1 MTPEAINTAIKESI
15 ISGQGEGAFIFQ
27 EIFKEGS
34 IVRDMI
40 RLDPDGFGAFIKG
53 QEDVFLS
60 NPFEILT
67 IRTARNIRSVT
78 NAEFLDNVTKDFGVM
93 VKGKK
98 AHNLKDRKLV
108 KSFLRENPQYSFVVP
123 EQRFWRVFDPD
134 DVPASMIADKNATG
148 FFEITEATFDNLPAS
163 GKDVQGFFMPSEVTR
178 ELNKTYN
185 VMNSA
190 DSVNN
195 LFRALDGYLNWW
207 KPWQTIVSPGF
218 HSRNAVTDQL
228 TMYTGGFGNGT
239 GPARVLSMMENMAS
253 SWKTMFLEAMEGDS
267 KLAQFWQRIGGDK
280 IAGSLDDQILD
291 YFGKPIGTRRD
302 ILKLTRNS
310 GIYRNGWS
318 SDLLKSVEDQYAI
331 FKQIDTELGTGRRIS
346 MEQARGALSF
356 LFGKRNPFI
365 RAGAGMSNVME
376 GGARMAG
383 FTDQLRKGV
392 DVIESANWVRQNLYT
407 SSEITHFDRAMRR
420 FVNPFWQWKKFVIP
434 KTVDVMLTHPEVM
447 VAAEKAVRA
456 TYDRFPE
463 AKFIISKSISG
474 AERAFFSFIR
484 KQFGVPVDRDE
495 SGIKFF
501 LLKYWVPGTD
511 LLELFKNPGVLLQEL
526 PPYIKTPFEQLSNH
540 SFFFGR
546 EIATDLPGEA
556 GTLGPLTIP
565 EMDVP
570 GMGKVSGARIADM
583 LRNTMPLRVY
593 TEPYETIM
601 GVRGERPVDEE
612 RFSREPLAVMM
623 RTLGL
628 RTTFGVDPKRARQ
641 LVIEDSRRIQ
651 SQIRSQINRL
661 RDEPKRRE
669 FYIEAYKEYVKEVK
683 ERLK

>member
-1 MTPEAINTAIKESI
+1 
-15 ISGQGEGAFIFQ
+15 
-27 EIFKEGS
+27 
-34 IVRDMI
+34 
-40 RLDPDGFGAFIKG
+40 
-53 QEDVFLS
+53 
-60 NPFEILT
+60 
-67 IRTARNIRSVT
+67 
-78 NAEFLDNVTKDFGVM
+78 
-93 VKGKK
+93 
-98 AHNLKDRKLV
+98 
-108 KSFLRENPQYSFVVP
+108 
-123 EQRFWRVFDPD
+123 
-134 DVPASMIADKNATG
+134 
-148 FFEITEATFDNLPAS
+148 
-163 GKDVQGFFMPSEVTR
+163 
-178 ELNKTYN
+178 
-185 VMNSA
+185 
-190 DSVNN
+190 
-195 LFRALDGYLNWW
+195 
-207 KPWQTIVSPGF
+207 
-218 HSRNAVTDQL
+218 
-228 TMYTGGFGNGT
+228 
-239 GPARVLSMMENMAS
+239 
-253 SWKTMFLEAMEGDS
+253 
-267 KLAQFWQRIGGDK
+267 
-280 IAGSLDDQILD
+280 
-291 YFGKPIGTRRD
+291 
-302 ILKLTRNS
+302 
-310 GIYRNGWS
+310 
-318 SDLLKSVEDQYAI
+318 
-331 FKQIDTELGTGRRIS
+331 
-346 MEQARGALSF
+346 
-356 LFGKRNPFI
+356 
-365 RAGAGMSNVME
+365 
-376 GGARMAG
+376 
-383 FTDQLRKGV
+383 
-392 DVIESANWVRQNLYT
+392 
-407 SSEITHFDRAMRR
+407 
-420 FVNPFWQWKKFVIP
+420 
-434 KTVDVMLTHPEVM
+434 MLTHPEVM